1 MSIER
6 VTGIVFDDQGT
17 LIAST
22 RRISTHDEGIAEWL
36 KNARRAYQVD
46 RSNVPEGERICV
58 LLLKDS
64 DSLGP
69 ARIGLLDVGGGPR
82 LKI

>member
-6 VTGIVFDDQGT
+6 DQNIVFDDLGT

-22 RRISTHDEGIAEWL
+22 RWISTHDEGIAEWR
-36 KNARRAYQVD
+36 KNARRACQVD
-46 RSNVPEGERICV
+46 RAKVPDADRVCV

-64 DSLGP
+64 DQRGT
-69 ARIGLLDVGGGPR
+69 GQ
-82 LKI
+82 